1 MFKKK
6 YAIWLFIIFMF
17 TLTGCSQGTGNDF
30 GVLGFLPSGVE
41 TATGHKA
48 LYHTDYKQVTLIPVV
63 EVIIFYFVSIMCNI
77 FDFFLWFIAWIPGI
91 KQFIALIYVSPDIDL
106 LFPEIFHMHRNFI
119 THSVLNPVFLTA
131 IALVILLGR
140 FFEWIKAV
148 FLLVAYLFI
157 LHLAADAMP
166 LKWVGFAKIYIGIGN
181 VHLFYLPPFLSKL
194 WLLLNVVAVSW
205 VTLKFID
212 GD

>member
-63 EVIIFYFVSIMCNI
+63 EVII
-77 FDFFLWFIAWIPGI
+77 
-91 KQFIALIYVSPDIDL
+91 
-106 LFPEIFHMHRNFI
+106 
-119 THSVLNPVFLTA
+119 
-131 IALVILLGR
+131 
-140 FFEWIKAV
+140 
-148 FLLVAYLFI
+148 
-157 LHLAADAMP
+157 
-166 LKWVGFAKIYIGIGN
+166 
-181 VHLFYLPPFLSKL
+181 
-194 WLLLNVVAVSW
+194 
-205 VTLKFID
+205 
-212 GD
+212 